1 MAVTLPSSSAQGTGL
16 QGGSGAHGKSGDGR
30 AMARTVQGSAPSAE
44 FGTAISDGAVG
55 GEAAGQVWVA
65 LWAWWVPSSTFQG
78 KRATCPPRTPHPVT
92 RMPTACLSSRGCGP
106 LFSKECIFFF
116 TLLAAAEAGW
126 TVICAV
132 GGDTPRPP
140 ALNTLGSQGQK
151 RDWRDDPPTS
161 LSRSAQSRTGQ
172 GGHKIRGSPSC
183 PPGAAGHSVPQ
194 PGHLEA
200 VDDAPSTAQNL
211 GAGGQEAPSA
221 LALSE

>member
-116 TLLAAAEAGW
+116 TLLATAEAGW

-140 ALNTLGSQGQK
+140 ALNTFGSQGQK